1 MAKRHYLLFLGL
13 LTVLVVGC
21 QARPTSLNDDP
32 PEPLPSYEDVQARA
46 QERIG
51 SLDRFWA
58 VASVGLRFKDAEG
71 DSRREQGEGHF
82 QIVKPSSVALTVGKL
97 GETYLLL
104 GCDDDRFWWIERLD
118 ERVAYVGDQDGARD
132 LATARVGVPVL
143 PTDLLKLADLN
154 AWPEPDSP
162 EAGTVIEIERDDL
175 DASKI
180 FAVKFDEG
188 DRSRVVYLT
197 RLAYEPVG
205 VDLVTETGDIA
216 ARSQLLGFERVLNRI
231 DPLNHQRVPS
241 RILVD
246 VPSAESRIELSLS
259 RMEISNRR
267 PRALV
272 FDFDELIKRFRIDSV
287 VPLEDIELGAGK

>member
-1 MAKRHYLLFLGL
+1 MAESRRSLCVAL

-21 QARPTSLNDDP
+21 QTRPTHLTDDP

-58 VASVGLRFKDAEG
+58 VASVGLRFKDADG

-104 GCDDDRFWWIERLD
+104 GCDDDRFWWIERLE
-118 ERVAYVGDQDGARD
+118 ERVAYVGNQDGARD
-132 LATARVGVPVL
+132 LATAKVGVPVL

-154 AWPEPDSP
+154 TWPEPGSP
-162 EAGTVIEIERDDL
+162 GAGRVIEINREDL
-175 DASKI
+175 DSSKI
-180 FAVKFDEG
+180 FAVEFDEG
-188 DRSRVVYLT
+188 DRTRIVYLT

-205 VDLVTETGDIA
+205 VDLLTEAGDIA

-231 DPLNHQRVPS
+231 DPLNHQRVPA

-246 VPSAESRIELSLS
+246 VPNAESRIELSLS

-267 PRALV
+267 PKALV
-272 FDFDELIKRFRIDSV
+272 FDFDELVRRFRIDSV
-287 VPLEDIELGAGK
+287 VPLEDIELGAGR

>member
-1 MAKRHYLLFLGL
+1 MAELRRFLAVTLLV
-13 LTVLVVGC
+13 VLVAGC
-21 QARPTSLNDDP
+21 QARPTPLTDDP
-32 PEPLPSYEDVQARA
+32 PEPLPTYEDVHASS
-46 QERIG
+46 QERVG

-58 VASVGLRFKDAEG
+58 DAAVGLRFKDADG

-118 ERVAYVGDQDGARD
+118 ERIAYVGDQNGARD

-154 AWPEPDSP
+154 AWPEPGSP
-162 EAGTVIEIERDDL
+162 EAGNVIEIERGDL

-180 FAVKFDEG
+180 FAVEFDEG
-188 DRSRVVYLT
+188 DRKRVVYLT
-197 RLAYEPVG
+197 RLAHQPVG
-205 VDLVTETGDIA
+205 VDLVTDAGEIA

-272 FDFDELIKRFRIDSV
+272 FDFDELVRRFRIDTV
-287 VPLEDIELGAGK
+287 VPLEDIELGAGR